1 MKKVSK
7 ESGSRM
13 VHNQFCSAW
22 FVILGVFH
30 LVKYFAVKKLEV
42 EKFDKRYGFQSNEK

>member
-22 FVILGVFH
+22 FVFWECFF

-42 EKFDKRYGFQSNEK
+42 EKFDKR